1 MEELEG
7 GPISS
12 CLLLKVIHTI
22 FRDRK
27 DSGTR
32 LAQELKELK
41 GKNAIVL
48 AIPRGGVPVA
58 MEVAKYLGCEMDLII
73 TRKVGAPGNPEFA
86 IGSVTQDGE
95 LITDREFATSYG
107 VGERYLVEE
116 SKRQTDIIKE
126 RLRRF
131 RGDRPYPS
139 LKDRIVVVVDD
150 GIATGYT
157 IRAAVQSIRRKNPAK
172 LILAVPVAP
181 QETIEELSKE
191 VDQVV
196 CLSTPEIFYA
206 IGEFY
211 ENFEQV
217 EDEEVVRMLKAVEL
231 AGKPA

>member
-1 MEELEG
+1 M
-7 GPISS
+7 
-12 CLLLKVIHTI
+12 IHTI

-116 SKRQTDIIKE
+116 SKRQADIIKE

>member
-1 MEELEG
+1 M
-7 GPISS
+7 
-12 CLLLKVIHTI
+12 I

-107 VGERYLVEE
+107 VGERYLAEE

>member
-1 MEELEG
+1 M
-7 GPISS
+7 
-12 CLLLKVIHTI
+12 I

-27 DSGTR
+27 DSGMR
-32 LAQELKELK
+32 LAQALKELK
-41 GKNAIVL
+41 GMNVIVL

-58 MEVAKYLGCEMDLII
+58 KEVASFLGCEMDLII

-107 VGERYLVEE
+107 VGERYLIEE
-116 SKRQTDIIKE
+116 SKRQADIIKE

-157 IRAAVQSIRRKNPAK
+157 IRAAVQSVRRKNPAK

-181 QETIEELSKE
+181 RDTIEDLRKE

-196 CLSTPEIFYA
+196 CLSAPEIFYA

-217 EDEEVVRMLKAVEL
+217 EDEEVVRILKAIEL
-231 AGKPA
+231 ARKPA